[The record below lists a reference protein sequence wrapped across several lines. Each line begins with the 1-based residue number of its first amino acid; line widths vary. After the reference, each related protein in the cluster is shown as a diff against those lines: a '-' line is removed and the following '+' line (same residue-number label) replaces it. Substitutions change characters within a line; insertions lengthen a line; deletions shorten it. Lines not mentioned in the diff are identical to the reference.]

1 MKNVNLVTIIVFITF
16 IFGLTIFDLLKPPTE
31 ISMDER
37 RKLAQIP
44 EVSIEKI
51 FDGTFAGDYAVF
63 LQDQVVFRDDLRSL
77 KAFIEFKLLRKK
89 ENNGVYVI
97 GDDIYDK
104 FYGINQH
111 YLDRAA
117 GLIDNIIGL
126 INSDKVYLSIIPSKA
141 HMLDR
146 DEYLLS
152 DQNMIADF
160 FEQHTSSSYIDIMNL
175 YEQGDGDLY
184 YRTDHHWTT
193 QGAIKAYRE
202 LITAMGYEPVDK
214 YDYEE
219 FTDTFVGS
227 NYGKAASSSIE
238 KDTIYLAHNEYLDN
252 MSVCRYATADT
263 FNFFNSIYFR
273 EKVGGFDPYDVFI
286 GGAGP
291 ITVIENDRTQSDEE
305 LIIFKDSYS
314 HALAPFLAQHF
325 KTVTLYDL
333 RYVRKELIFDNF
345 DLTGKTILF
354 LYSTT
359 ILNTDPQI
367 LN

>member
-1 MKNVNLVTIIVFITF
+1 M
-16 IFGLTIFDLLKPPTE
+16 
-31 ISMDER
+31 
-37 RKLAQIP
+37 P
-44 EVSIEKI
+44 ELSIEEI
-51 FDGTFAGDYAVF
+51 FDGAFAGDYAVF
-63 LQDQVVFRDDLRSL
+63 LQDQVVFRDDLRAL
-77 KAFIEFKLLRKK
+77 KSYIELKLLRKK

-97 GDDIYDK
+97 EDEIYDK
-104 FYGINQH
+104 FYGINQQ
-111 YLDRAA
+111 YVDRAA

-126 INSDKVYLSIIPSKA
+126 INSDKAYLSVIPSKA

-152 DQNMIADF
+152 NQSLIAEF
-160 FEQHTSSSYIDIMNL
+160 LERHTNTTYINIMSL
-175 YEQGDGDLY
+175 YEKGNRDLY

-193 QGAIKAYRE
+193 QGAIRAYIE
-202 LITAMGYEPVDK
+202 LITAMGYEPVDD

-219 FTDTFVGS
+219 FTDSFVGS
-227 NYGKAASSSIE
+227 NFGKAASISIE
-238 KDTIYLAHNEYLDN
+238 KDTIYLAHNKYLDN

-263 FNFFNSIYFR
+263 FNCFDSIYFR
-273 EKVGGFDPYDVFI
+273 EKQGSFDPYDVFI

-291 ITVIENDRTQSDEE
+291 ITVIENNRTQNNEE

-325 KTVTLYDL
+325 KRVTLFDL

-345 DLTGKTILF
+345 DLSGKTILF